1 VRKEKQSQQ
10 AGGAKNGEVPR
21 RGGARAGGEHR
32 EDGEGGTEKDDS
44 EEDKGEA
51 QEGGRS

>member
-1 VRKEKQSQQ
+1 LTRTTRKW
-10 AGGAKNGEVPR
+10 GELQKEWR
-21 RGGARAGGEHR
+21 REVSEHR